1 MIKPKNNKGEIMK
14 SLKKKMLGIIITIIF
29 LATVLSG
36 VTVLILSSNVLNT
49 IVQKQFTDT
58 LTNSEN
64 LLEIYLKEQFTSL
77 QLNDEGIF
85 ESADGNSIEG
95 QYQYLDEF
103 TSTLKLDATLFAK
116 QGDAYI
122 RVLTSIQDADG
133 KRIEG
138 TELDPKGAAYA
149 AITKGETYIGEA
161 TVKGQ
166 NYIAIYKPMY
176 DENKN
181 IIGIYFVGTPIDA
194 INQIATHGLMD
205 TLAISAIFIFIILA
219 IAFVCVYF
227 LSRYTI
233 NPIIDLTVEIK
244 RLGDLNF
251 QYNPEEKAIKYL
263 NRKDEIGVMVNAVK
277 NMREQVGAFI
287 GQTALATENVTQTAR
302 ELASTS
308 NQVSFSGEEIANT
321 ITSISQNAGQ
331 QFDDTQNGVNH
342 LKVLGDFIEAN
353 NDRIQSLTTSTESI
367 STNINEGLEVV
378 AELNIKTQENNKASQ
393 SVYRS
398 ILKTNESTSKI
409 SEASTFIASIADQT
423 NLLALNAAIE
433 AARAGEHGRGFSV
446 VAEEIRKLAEQSSET
461 TKNIDAM
468 IHELVED
475 ANSAV
480 KNVKYST
487 EILKEQE
494 SCVFTTR
501 EKFNE
506 IFESVRIAAKLVE
519 DLQHAERDMQTQK
532 NTMLEILDN
541 LTKVAETNASSSQ
554 EATAAIEE
562 QTASVEELAN
572 ASEKLSELADHLNT
586 LINQFKV

>member
-95 QYQYLDEF
+95 KYQYLDEF

-149 AITKGETYIGEA
+149 AITKGEKYIGEA

-205 TLAISAIFIFIILA
+205 TLAISAIFILIILA

-287 GQTALATENVTQTAR
+287 GQTALATENVTETAR

>member
-95 QYQYLDEF
+95 KYEYLDEF

-149 AITKGETYIGEA
+149 AITKGEKYIGEA

-205 TLAISAIFIFIILA
+205 TLAISAIFILIILA

-287 GQTALATENVTQTAR
+287 GQTALATENVTETAR

>member
-1 MIKPKNNKGEIMK
+1 MK

-95 QYQYLDEF
+95 KYQYLDEF

-149 AITKGETYIGEA
+149 AITKGEKYIGEA

-205 TLAISAIFIFIILA
+205 TLAISAIFILIILA

-287 GQTALATENVTQTAR
+287 GQTALATENVTETAR